1 MPSAIALRHVFPVQT
16 KRIFIRAY
24 TSPMRS
30 GALSRSADAG
40 IAPGRMTRGRGP
52 VQSITVDGLD
62 GDRVPASSTR
72 NLPRVIASPH
82 CCKISVA
89 DIAGGTPGR
98 FALVDVMGS
107 PYA

>member
-1 MPSAIALRHVFPVQT
+1 
-16 KRIFIRAY
+16 
-24 TSPMRS
+24 MRS
-30 GALSRSADAG
+30 GALSRNADAG
-40 IAPGRMTRGRGP
+40 IAPGRITRGRCP
-52 VQSITVDGLD
+52 VQSITVDGAD
-62 GDRVPASSTR
+62 GERRPPSSTR
-72 NLPRVIASPH
+72 TFPRVTASLH